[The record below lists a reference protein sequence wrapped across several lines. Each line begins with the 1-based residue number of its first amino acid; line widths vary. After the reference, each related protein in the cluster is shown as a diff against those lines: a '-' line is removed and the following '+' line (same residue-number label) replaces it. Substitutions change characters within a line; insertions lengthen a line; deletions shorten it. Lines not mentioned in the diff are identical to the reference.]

1 MPCHVACRAY
11 AAAAAV
17 HHGSGMRL
25 PPALQGCCSQAPP
38 RSAPPVP
45 PLPRIERAC
54 LGTIAEGR
62 YLTRDLGGKSGTS
75 DFTRAIIGRL
85 DD

>member
-1 MPCHVACRAY
+1 MLDAHGHPG
-11 AAAAAV
+11 AAPVRLLSPGFLLHPLA
-17 HHGSGMRL
+17 L
-25 PPALQGCCSQAPP
+25 PPLASNTLA
-38 RSAPPVP
+38 R
-45 PLPRIERAC
+45 RIERAC
-54 LGTIAEGR
+54 LDTIAEGR

>member
-1 MPCHVACRAY
+1 MPCGLSRVCRCRRRAPRFGH
-11 AAAAAV
+11 AAAA
-17 HHGSGMRL
+17 R
-25 PPALQGCCSQAPP
+25 PP
-38 RSAPPVP
+38 RLLLTGASPFRPPVP

>member
-1 MPCHVACRAY
+1 MQQNLGLAR
-11 AAAAAV
+11 
-17 HHGSGMRL
+17 
-25 PPALQGCCSQAPP
+25 
-38 RSAPPVP
+38 PVP
-45 PLPRIERAC
+45 LARSPAFHQPAPRLACCCCRIEKAC